1 MTKELTRFS
10 QTVID
15 LIILSVALTLAFLI
29 RFDFS
34 LPGPM
39 LARLLVTGP
48 YVVVLEYLVLLGFGV
63 RRLSWRYVSLRETS
77 QILKAC
83 LAFTI
88 VLIGARVLV
97 GELQRDAAYLHQS
110 VIPFGVLAIN
120 TALSFLAIGGVRFA
134 RRMWAEGAQVRKR
147 RPVAPGVRTILLG
160 AGEAGVLVA
169 RELAGRPDLAV
180 RAVGFLDDDPRK
192 KGTVIHGLPVL
203 GGSEDLPQVCAKLE
217 AKQALITMA
226 NVPGSAIRRIR
237 RLCEDAEIPVKII
250 PGLYEIVGGTVN
262 LSRMR
267 DIAIEDLL
275 RRDRVDLD
283 DTDMQGLVH
292 SKVVLT
298 TGSGGSIGSELC
310 RQICRLTPSRL
321 VLVERSENALFNI
334 HRELSAAYP
343 ELEIVPCIADITD
356 APRMRELVTS
366 HRPSLILHAAAH
378 KHVPIM
384 EWNPGEGIKNN
395 LFGTKT
401 VADIA
406 VEAGV
411 DVFVMISTDK
421 AVNPS
426 SVMGATKRAAE
437 VYLQSLA
444 QGSATRIVTVRFGN
458 VLGSSGS
465 VVPIFQQQI
474 AQGGPVTVTHPDM
487 RRYFMTIPEACQ
499 LVLQAGAMGKGGEI
513 FVLDMGEPVKIVD
526 LARDLIAL
534 SGLRE
539 GDDIEIVFTGSR
551 PGEKLFEEL
560 STAAEDADKTRHPK
574 IFVGRLHA
582 ADRQVTEANLAA
594 LARVLEGGGDKA
606 LLAALRQMVPE
617 FESAPSVAVDAAPE
631 PTRERLDSERSVDA
645 EPEPAMVSVVRA

>member
-1 MTKELTRFS
+1 MSKGLTRVS
-10 QTVID
+10 QTAIDVVI
-15 LIILSVALTLAFLI
+15 LGAALTLAFLI
-29 RFDFS
+29 RFDFW
-34 LPGPM
+34 LPAPM
-39 LARLLVTGP
+39 LARLLMTGP
-48 YVVVLEYLVLLGFGV
+48 YVIVLEYLVLVGFGV
-63 RRLSWRYVSLRETS
+63 RRLSWRYVSLREAA

-83 LAFTI
+83 LAFT
-88 VLIGARVLV
+88 VLLVGARLAAA
-97 GELQRDAAYLHQS
+97 ELQRDAVYLRQS

-120 TALSFLAIGGVRFA
+120 AALTFLGIAGVRFS

-147 RPVAPGVRTILLG
+147 RPAAPGVRTVLVG

-180 RAVGFLDDDPRK
+180 RAVCFLDDDPRK

-203 GGSEDLPQVCAKLE
+203 GSTEDLPAVCARLE

-226 NVPGSAIRRIR
+226 NVPGSTIRRIR
-237 RLCEDAEIPVKII
+237 RLCEHADIPVKII
-250 PGLYEIVGGTVN
+250 PGVYEIVGGTVN
-262 LSRMR
+262 LSRIR
-267 DIAIEDLL
+267 DIAIDDLL

-283 DTDMQGLVH
+283 EADMATLVRG
-292 SKVVLT
+292 KVVLT

-310 RQICRLTPSRL
+310 RQICCFAPSRL

-334 HRELSAAYP
+334 HRELSLAHP

-356 APRMRELVTS
+356 APRMRELVNG

-384 EWNPGEGIKNN
+384 EWNPGEGVKNN
-395 LFGTKT
+395 VFGTKT

-406 VEAGV
+406 VQAGV

-444 QGSATRIVTVRFGN
+444 QGSSTRIVTVRFGN

-465 VVPIFQQQI
+465 VVPIFQEQI
-474 AQGGPVTVTHPDM
+474 AQGGPVRVTHPEM

-526 LARDLIAL
+526 LAKDLIAL

-574 IFVGRLHA
+574 IFVGRLQA
-582 ADRQVTEANLAA
+582 ADRAVTQAHLSA
-594 LARVLEGGGDKA
+594 LAGALENGGAHD
-606 LLAALRQMVPE
+606 LLACLKQMVPE
-617 FESAPSVAVDAAPE
+617 FESAPSIAVDAALE
-631 PTRERLDSERSVDA
+631 PTRERLVTEPSVDA
-645 EPEPAMVSVVRA
+645 DSEPAIASVVRA